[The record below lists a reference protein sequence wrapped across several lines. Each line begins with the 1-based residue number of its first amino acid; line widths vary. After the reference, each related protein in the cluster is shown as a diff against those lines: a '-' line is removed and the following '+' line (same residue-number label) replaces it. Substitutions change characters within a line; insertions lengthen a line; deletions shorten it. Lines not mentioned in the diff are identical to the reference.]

1 VGSQDN
7 ELVERVCPMFNDHR
21 DRSFLFLLTAM
32 LLVAAILGSNGYA
45 QTSSTGGLTGVTYDP
60 SAALLRGAAVTL
72 VNQDTGEKGSTT
84 SDDQGRFGFL
94 LLTPGRYQL
103 CASKAEFAQAC
114 SSGINI
120 NVTETRRV
128 ELRLQLASVVNQ
140 VQVWAGLVQTDTSA
154 LGRVVNETAVSGLP
168 LVTRNFAQ
176 IASLSP
182 GVVTGASNAGE
193 LGLGGTALSQIN
205 ASSDGIF
212 VHGARSYDNNW
223 QLDGISV
230 SDVQGNGAG
239 SGGIPI
245 PNPDTIQEFKVQTG
259 LYDAAYGRYAGANV
273 SVITKSGGNDY
284 HGTLFEF
291 FRNED
296 LNANDFFRNETGQP
310 RPALKENQFGFVLGG
325 PIKKDKL
332 FFFGSYQGM
341 RQVNGLASGQAR
353 IACTASLSEP
363 PLTNDRSP
371 AALGKLFGGMIGAL
385 GGVAVKP
392 DGSNINPV
400 ALTLLNFK
408 LPNGSFLIPTPQT
421 VDPSRPLASQGFSVL
436 TQPCHFDENQFSSN
450 IDYLVSQKGKITE
463 RFFFA
468 DDTQMVAFP
477 GNFFNPTANIS
488 GFSSRANAGYRVFS
502 LGYSYAINSTSLNE
516 ARIGYVRTRNS
527 TKSQAPFKWSDLGVT
542 EGEFSGANEL
552 PNLNILGS
560 VAFASAFPYTFT
572 QNSFAFSDV
581 FSSVRGAH
589 ALRFGG
595 SLTRLQD
602 NFGDPGIGS
611 FVQFLSWP
619 DFLLGLNGVAN
630 GTGSFSNLFASVDDF
645 GLFDRDYRV
654 WEASGFAQDD
664 YRLRKT
670 LTLNIGLRY
679 ERLGQ
684 FGDEFGRNS
693 SFDISKADPNPPP
706 GGSIAGYVVAS
717 NFPGVVPPGV
727 QRADN
732 TFANDG
738 AGQNT
743 IAPRIGFSWQVLP
756 ATSQLVLRG
765 GYGIYFSRPTGQAFF
780 QNSAGAP
787 FASLRLNTGPENADA
802 TFQSPFPEPFPT
814 AGSFPFF
821 QPYSPNGTI
830 TIFTVSPGF
839 RPAMIQQFSLNL
851 QSELSK
857 GWLLEAGYVGTH
869 GTHLQRL
876 RSLNQA
882 LQASP
887 EKPIRGITTNTVANV
902 PLRVPIVGIQA
913 DGLQEVESEGSSW
926 YNGLEVSLT
935 KRLSHGLQFLA
946 SYTFSKTLD
955 TDGADINGT
964 SAGIVLTLGDQNSS
978 KQRWGRASFDR
989 THRFVFSTTWSIPS
1003 PARGLARSILGE
1015 WNLDAISIIQSGSAL
1030 TIADTNSA
1038 NVFGIS
1044 EDRAQL
1050 TGNCTKSQLVTA
1062 GSVQS
1067 KLNRYFNAT
1076 CFTSPPVIG
1085 ADGIGTAFGNSG
1097 TGIVDGPP
1105 QANLDLA
1112 LSKAVTF
1119 NWPREKSS
1127 LTLRVEF
1134 YNAFNHPQFANPDS
1148 NFTSPTF
1155 GVINATSV
1163 NARVGQLALKFA
1175 F

>member
-1 VGSQDN
+1 
-7 ELVERVCPMFNDHR
+7 MFNDQR
-21 DRSFLFLLTAM
+21 VCGFSFLLAAM
-32 LLVAAILGSNGYA
+32 FQAAAILGSYGYA
-45 QTSSTGGLTGVTYDP
+45 QTSFTGGLIGVTYDP
-60 SAALLRGAAVTL
+60 SGALLRGAVVTL

-84 SDDQGRFGFL
+84 SDEEGRFGFL
-94 LLTPGRYQL
+94 LLTPGWYQL
-103 CASKAEFAQAC
+103 CASKDQFAQTC
-114 SSGINI
+114 TPGINI

-128 ELRLQLASVVNQ
+128 EVRLQLASIVNQ
-140 VQVWAGLVQTDTSA
+140 VHVWAGLAQTDNSA
-154 LGRVVNETAVSGLP
+154 LGRLVNETAVSGLP

-176 IASLSP
+176 IAILSP
-182 GVVTGASNAGE
+182 GVVAGVSNAGE
-193 LGLGGTALSQIN
+193 LGLGGIALSQIN
-205 ASSDGIF
+205 KSNDGVF

-259 LYDAAYGRYAGANV
+259 LYDAGYGRYAGANV

-284 HGTLFEF
+284 HGTLFEY

-310 RPALKENQFGFVLGG
+310 RPALKQNQFGFVLGG
-325 PIKKDKL
+325 PVKKDKL
-332 FFFGSYQGM
+332 FFFGSYQGT
-341 RQVNGLASGQAR
+341 RQVNGLAAGQVR
-353 IACTASLSEP
+353 VACTASLTEP
-363 PLTNDRSP
+363 PLTNDRS
-371 AALGKLFGGMIGAL
+371 AGALGKLFGGMTGAL
-385 GGVAVKP
+385 GGVAVNP
-392 DGSNINPV
+392 DGSNINSV
-400 ALTLLNFK
+400 ALKLLNFK
-408 LPNGSFLIPTPQT
+408 LPDGSYLIPTPLT
-421 VDPSRPLASQGFSVL
+421 INPSRPLASQGFSAL
-436 TQPCHFDENQFSSN
+436 TQPCHFAENQFSSN
-450 IDYLVSQKGKITE
+450 IDYLVSQKGKITG
-463 RFFFA
+463 RFFIA
-468 DDTQMVAFP
+468 DDTQTVAFP
-477 GNFFNPTANIS
+477 GNFFNPTANIN
-488 GFSSRANAGYRVFS
+488 GFSSPSNAGYRVFS
-502 LGYSYAINSTSLNE
+502 LAYTYAISSTSLND

-527 TKSQAPFKWSDLGVT
+527 AESNAPFKWSDVGVA
-542 EGEFSGANEL
+542 EGEFSEANDL

-572 QNSFAFSDV
+572 QNSLVFSDV
-581 FSSVRGAH
+581 LSSVHGAH

-611 FVQFLSWP
+611 FVQFLTWP
-619 DFLLGLNGVAN
+619 DFLLGLNGAGN
-630 GTGSFSNLFASVDDF
+630 GTGSFSNLYASVDDF

-654 WEASGFAQDD
+654 WEASAFAQDD
-664 YRLRKT
+664 YRLRKS

-684 FGDEFGRNS
+684 FGDKFGRNS
-693 SFDISKADPNPPP
+693 SFDISKANPNPPL

-717 NFPGVVPPGV
+717 NFPDVVPAGV

-743 IAPRIGFSWQVLP
+743 IAPRMGFAWQVLP
-756 ATSQLVLRG
+756 DTSQLTLRG

-787 FASLRLNTGPENADA
+787 FASLRFNTGPENADA
-802 TFQSPFPEPFPT
+802 TFQSPFPAPFPT
-814 AGSFPFF
+814 ADSFPFF
-821 QPYSPNGTI
+821 QPYSPIGTI

-839 RPAMIQQFSLNL
+839 RPAMVQQFSLNL
-851 QSELSK
+851 QAELSK
-857 GWLLEAGYVGTH
+857 GWLLEVGYVGTH
-869 GTHLQRL
+869 GAHLQRL

-882 LQASP
+882 LQASS
-887 EKPIRGITTNTVANV
+887 ENPIRGATKNTVANV
-902 PLRVPIVGIQA
+902 ALRVPILGIQA
-913 DGLQEVESEGSSW
+913 DALQEVESEGSSW

-935 KRLSHGLQFLA
+935 KRLSHGLQLLA

-964 SAGIVLTLGDQNSS
+964 SAGIVLTLGDQNSPQ
-978 KQRWGRASFDR
+978 QRWGRASFDR

-1003 PARGLARSILGE
+1003 PARGPKRSILGE
-1015 WNLDAISIIQSGSAL
+1015 WSLDAISIIQSGSAL
-1030 TIADTNSA
+1030 TVADTNPS
-1038 NVFGIS
+1038 NIFGIS

-1050 TGNCTKSQLVTA
+1050 TGNCTKSRLVTA
-1062 GSVQS
+1062 GSVES
-1067 KLNRYFNAT
+1067 KLNHYFNST
-1076 CFTSPPVIG
+1076 CFASPAVIG

-1097 TGIVDGPP
+1097 TGIVDGPA
-1105 QANLDLA
+1105 QVNLDLA
-1112 LSKAVTF
+1112 LSKSVAF

-1127 LTLRVEF
+1127 LTFRIEF

-1155 GVINATSV
+1155 GVISATAV
-1163 NARVGQLALKFA
+1163 NARVAQLSLKFA